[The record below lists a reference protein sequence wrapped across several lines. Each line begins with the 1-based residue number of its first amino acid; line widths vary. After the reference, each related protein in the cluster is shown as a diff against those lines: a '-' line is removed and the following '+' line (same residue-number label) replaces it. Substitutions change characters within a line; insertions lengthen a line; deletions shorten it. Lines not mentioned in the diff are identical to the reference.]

1 MGGYT
6 HLQGLRLAQESG
18 VEFKIVDTGSAAE
31 KLTSL
36 LAGRI
41 DFAAVAYGS
50 VQDYQQTGDLVILA
64 QGGSSRNPL
73 LGDLPTIKEAGVD
86 MSMEFP
92 YVISFPKGTDKTI
105 ISRMADYVKAITE
118 KPEYAKDLEEG
129 YKQTVTYMGTEDA
142 IKYLTEIRSDF
153 MQYRDVIRK

>member
-1 MGGYT
+1 
-6 HLQGLRLAQESG
+6 
-18 VEFKIVDTGSAAE
+18 
-31 KLTSL
+31 
-36 LAGRI
+36 
-41 DFAAVAYGS
+41 
-50 VQDYQQTGDLVILA
+50 
-64 QGGSSRNPL
+64 
-73 LGDLPTIKEAGVD
+73 